1 MSEGKIAVSYVVNN
15 SEFNSKISQMKMNL
29 GLLQTEVKNSAK
41 EINLYGDNLKTLG
54 SKQSALNDA
63 INQSKKIID
72 TYNTSIE
79 KNKVSLANN
88 QEQLTKLSSRKKEV
102 NAQYKEAVKL
112 YGEESS
118 QAKSLKEQL
127 DAVTEEYRNMNTRIA
142 TNKDNIVKHTA
153 QMEKQRGTLLTLE
166 NDLKN
171 VNKAIEDQSNK
182 FLNASKRFS
191 EASSTLEKVGSGMSD
206 IGGKIAMLSS
216 PLLLFGTYASNAGIT
231 FEKNMSQVS
240 ATAGLASDDVKYLS
254 ERAKQLGEDIR
265 GANATDIAASYQ
277 YLALAGQSVGEMY
290 QTIEPYTKA
299 AIAYGEDQKRVT
311 DLGTDSMSALRLET
325 EKTYY
330 YLNVL
335 TKAQNKSN
343 TTATQLMEAYIAC
356 GGTLANMN
364 VPLEESATLLGR
376 MADQGTKG
384 SEAGNAL
391 NSILVNLMGTT
402 STTEGALKKLGVETY
417 DSTGKFRGL
426 TTVLQDIKVAMANCT
441 EEQRDMIAAQLG
453 GKTQLT
459 ALNQLLNGLGDGYD
473 NLYNAVS
480 NADGAL
486 DKMYET
492 MSANTK
498 GNIEELKSKLEALGI
513 SFSDKILPFVNKFI
527 DKAKEL
533 IDWFGNLSDEN
544 QQLIINIGLLSAA
557 TGGALKVI
565 GSLTTGLSGLVG
577 AGGKALSWISKYTT
591 STSAATTAMNTA
603 AKSTTVLKTGLGLMS
618 GISMSALVA
627 GIAGVG
633 TALGVGVYAWHEY
646 NDVMDS
652 TVTKAKE
659 DYGLME
665 RALASLNG
673 ITLKTKEELIS
684 SGDVYREWGN
694 KVSEATTD
702 TLETI
707 TTGVN
712 DINLAIQGANF
723 NGIIDDNELS
733 AITEKVNTFCQNIIS
748 SIENNQDPAYE
759 AMKNMFNI
767 DGIIDE
773 QEQAVL
779 DSMKKGTTEAIQGI
793 QERANR
799 INEILTNAKNN
810 NVGLTEEEYS
820 EILRLEQEM
829 GQALIDRLNLEAEE
843 KLQAQ
848 QGFWD
853 RYQVNT
859 TEGLSNILKAEYEAK
874 EKNIEA
880 INEKYNAMI
889 EAAEIGMS
897 TLSGEELAFA
907 QEKLQNVIKQRDA
920 EINIEETLWQ
930 DKISMA
936 ENNYSSLME
945 KINKFNGEELTNQD
959 MKKQKILKNLE
970 EQYAGMSTITE
981 SGWYNIE
988 NTVTGKTTEM
998 YVEVDKNTKE
1008 VIGVFNTM
1016 NGTVGGYSKEIANN
1030 VGSMAKEI
1038 QIKED
1043 IIKNSIN
1050 NASNVWVDAS
1060 NNIMNKNGEIIGNL
1074 QEVSENADGTKS
1086 ALMEIGNKKYSV
1098 DIDTS
1103 GAISKLDSL
1112 SMSVKNF
1119 VSNVGSKISN
1129 AIGSI
1134 GDFIT
1139 GNRETGGSVLE
1150 AGLYNINEAGVE
1162 LIDTPSN
1169 SRAINLGEVTRGE
1182 LAYIPANSYV
1192 TNATMTTRKMS
1203 NMIDSKLSSSMSIY
1217 ANNVNKAIIE
1227 AFKGIENEK
1236 NIIINMYNSN
1246 FVDKGSEDANKS
1258 YLRNIFNS
1266 AK

>member
-325 EKTYY
+325 EKTSY

-391 NSILVNLMGTT
+391 NSILVNLMGT
-402 STTEGALKKLGVETY
+402 
-417 DSTGKFRGL
+417 
-426 TTVLQDIKVAMANCT
+426 
-441 EEQRDMIAAQLG
+441 
-453 GKTQLT
+453 
-459 ALNQLLNGLGDGYD
+459 
-473 NLYNAVS
+473 
-480 NADGAL
+480 
-486 DKMYET
+486 
-492 MSANTK
+492 
-498 GNIEELKSKLEALGI
+498 
-513 SFSDKILPFVNKFI
+513 
-527 DKAKEL
+527 
-533 IDWFGNLSDEN
+533 
-544 QQLIINIGLLSAA
+544 
-557 TGGALKVI
+557 
-565 GSLTTGLSGLVG
+565 
-577 AGGKALSWISKYTT
+577 
-591 STSAATTAMNTA
+591 
-603 AKSTTVLKTGLGLMS
+603 KSTTVLKTGLGLMS

-684 SGDVYREWGN
+684 SGDVYREWGD

-1119 VSNVGSKISN
+1119 VSNVGNKISN

-1217 ANNVNKAIIE
+1217 ANNVNKAIIA